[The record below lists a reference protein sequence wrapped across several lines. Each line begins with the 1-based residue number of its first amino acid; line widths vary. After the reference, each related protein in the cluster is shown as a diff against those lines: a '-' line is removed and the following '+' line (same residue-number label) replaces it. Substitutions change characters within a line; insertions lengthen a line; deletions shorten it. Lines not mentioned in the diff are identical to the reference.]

1 MSIGNMSPHIKV
13 SHLRKT
19 YQVRSGMFG
28 RPMPL
33 QAVDDVSFDVEA
45 GTTFGL
51 VGESGSG
58 KTTIAKMLML
68 AIEPTEGLIEI
79 GGRNLIGL
87 NREERMEAY
96 FELQPVLQ
104 DPYSSLNPRMRV
116 DEIIGE
122 PMLIHKTLSNSQRTA
137 RIHELLELVGL
148 PAEGAK
154 RYPHEFS
161 GGQRQRISIA
171 RALGLNPKCL
181 ILDEPVSALD
191 VSIQAQIL
199 NLLKDL
205 QQRMG
210 LTYLLISHDLAVVA
224 NMSKRIGVLYLGQ
237 LMELSETKDIVQQPL
252 HPYTQ
257 ALISAVDDRSGQES
271 GASAISGEIPS
282 PMNPPS
288 GCVFHPRCPR
298 AAAVCKTDKPQLAQ
312 WAPGRWSACHFSGQF
327 LSDTE
332 IKRITPKGVVSIRQ
346 TPVSTTTTEIKN
358 EL

>member
-1 MSIGNMSPHIKV
+1 MTSNATSPHIKV
-13 SHLRKT
+13 RNLRKT

-28 RPMPL
+28 RPRPL
-33 QAVDDVSFDVEA
+33 QAVADVSFDVDA

-68 AIEPTEGLIEI
+68 AIEPTTGSIEI
-79 GGRNLIGL
+79 GGRDLTQLTKND
-87 NREERMEAY
+87 RMKAY

-116 DEIIGE
+116 GDIIGE
-122 PMLIHKTLSNSQRTA
+122 PIRIHKTLNKAGREA
-137 RIHELLELVGL
+137 RVRELLELVGL
-148 PAEGAK
+148 PAEGAQ

-205 QQRMG
+205 QERIN

-237 LMELSETKDIVQQPL
+237 LMELADTEDIVSNPL

-257 ALISAVDDRSGQES
+257 ALISAVDDRSGTER
-271 GASAISGEIPS
+271 GEVAISGEIPS

-288 GCVFHPRCPR
+288 GCVFHTRCPR
-298 AAAVCKTDKPQLAQ
+298 AVAVCKTNKPLLEQ
-312 WAPGRWSACHFSGQF
+312 WVPGRWSACHFSNEF
-327 LSDTE
+327 LSSPE
-332 IKRITPKGVVSIRQ
+332 EKSLSSGSIIPIKRTA
-346 TPVSTTTTEIKN
+346 TLATTTEVKN

>member
-1 MSIGNMSPHIKV
+1 MIPTSPHIRV
-13 SHLRKT
+13 RNLRKT

-28 RPMPL
+28 KPHPL
-33 QAVDDVSFDVEA
+33 QAVADVSFDVDA

-68 AIEPTEGLIEI
+68 AVDPTSGLIEI
-79 GGRNLIGL
+79 GGRDLTKL
-87 NREERMEAY
+87 SKKDRMQAY

-116 DEIIGE
+116 GDIIDE
-122 PMLIHKTLSNSQRTA
+122 PMRIHKTLGRNA
-137 RIHELLELVGL
+137 REARVRELLELVGL
-148 PAEGAK
+148 PADGAN

-199 NLLKDL
+199 NLLKEL
-205 QQRMG
+205 QDRIN

-237 LMELSETKDIVQQPL
+237 LMEVGDTADIVSNPL

-257 ALISAVDDRSGQES
+257 VLIAAVDDRSGVDK
-271 GASAISGEIPS
+271 GAKVSGEIPS
-282 PMNPPS
+282 PMNPPD

-298 AAAVCKTDKPQLAQ
+298 AEAVCKSVKPALEQ
-312 WAPGRWSACHFSGQF
+312 WVQGRWSACHFSDDF
-327 LSDTE
+327 FSDAEQKQKASSSIIPIKHIAAPATLTE
-332 IKRITPKGVVSIRQ
+332 V
-346 TPVSTTTTEIKN
+346 TT
-358 EL
+358 